1 MGWFNAIRWSK
12 VAFYEFE
19 TYNTIRIYVLFWKLN
34 LFWKGFVPN
43 TVKVPN
49 FNISSL
55 LSRDSTSR
63 TCILEKNYV
72 WQASWIA
79 SLQKCQIFLNL
90 RFLFFFVNLCSK
102 RHYIHLLSVLGH
114 KHAFEWSPPVSI
126 FILNGTEPKFKF
138 L

>member
-1 MGWFNAIRWSK
+1 MQSDEVKWHFMNLKHTTQLEYMFYSESWNCFEKVLCQIPSK
-12 VAFYEFE
+12 FQTLTLAVCFREIF
-19 TYNTIRIYVLFWKLN
+19 
-34 LFWKGFVPN
+34 
-43 TVKVPN
+43 
-49 FNISSL
+49 
-55 LSRDSTSR
+55 TSR

-102 RHYIHLLSVLGH
+102 RHYIHSLSVLGH